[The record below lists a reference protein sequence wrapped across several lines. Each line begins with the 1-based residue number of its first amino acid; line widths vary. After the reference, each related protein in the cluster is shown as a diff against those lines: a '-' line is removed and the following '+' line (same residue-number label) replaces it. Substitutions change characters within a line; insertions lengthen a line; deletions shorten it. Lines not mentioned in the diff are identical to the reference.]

1 MPFHDLFLNKLT
13 NEPFNWIGYLGFPL
27 VMGPWIILFI
37 YVFYLFI
44 KSLIKK
50 KLTFFELIS
59 LTALGLGVI
68 SGIISGHTFDELT
81 TSMIISLISVM
92 SIKRMKEGLSE

>member
-1 MPFHDLFLNKLT
+1 
-13 NEPFNWIGYLGFPL
+13 
-27 VMGPWIILFI
+27 MGPWIVLFI

-59 LTALGLGVI
+59 LMALGLGVV

-92 SIKRMKEGLSE
+92 SIKRMKEGLHE